1 MTTKLTLTI
10 DQSVISKAKKYARKN
25 GQSVSNIVE
34 NYLKNII
41 IEESSPDSNLSPIT
55 KSLKGTF
62 KAPPDFDYKKE
73 LVKALEKKY
82 LKNG

>member
-1 MTTKLTLTI
+1 MATKLTLTI

-34 NYLKNII
+34 NYLKNITM
-41 IEESSPDSNLSPIT
+41 EETNSESDLPPIT
-55 KSLKGTF
+55 KSLKGIF

-73 LVKALEKKY
+73 LIKDLEKKH
-82 LKNG
+82 LNNG